1 MQFSRGPTRFFAAP
15 TRLGGGRPKRGGAS
29 AWLVSSPSR
38 RERQNPGSAHSRSGR
53 MSFVPIGTWPHSAPR
68 PAMNRGAMLDHP
80 VQDWPAMRDGS
91 DPSVYHPR
99 VALFQARQRRAD
111 RENAFI
117 STRGDGGMKKKER
130 RGAAKR
136 QGEEIIGISL
146 GSIRLE
152 TILIWNSG
160 NGSQCFSWGPEFQID
175 FPATTPSRR
184 CWRR

>member
-1 MQFSRGPTRFFAAP
+1 
-15 TRLGGGRPKRGGAS
+15 
-29 AWLVSSPSR
+29 
-38 RERQNPGSAHSRSGR
+38 
-53 MSFVPIGTWPHSAPR
+53 
-68 PAMNRGAMLDHP
+68 
-80 VQDWPAMRDGS
+80 MRDGS

-160 NGSQCFSWGPEFQID
+160 TQDPPPLTQGS
-175 FPATTPSRR
+175 
-184 CWRR
+184 